1 MKKRDIPSGDVVTV
15 SDKAAK
21 ISGLDPIITWG
32 NASGRDRLF
41 LSFLYMVFA
50 FNFCLPKTGD

>member
-21 ISGLDPIITWG
+21 ISGLDPTMGKCI
-32 NASGRDRLF
+32 R
-41 LSFLYMVFA
+41 
-50 FNFCLPKTGD
+50 